1 MQTANINLRSETP
14 LSMIQ
19 NVNAVQLLC
28 QAAKAPPPPMEPPQ
42 TGTRP

>member
-28 QAAKAPPPPMEPPQ
+28 QAAKAPPSMEPPQ